1 MDTGA
6 WYENPVQLTNGLSGT
21 LRSHLSFLLNAYASP
36 VVRQVNN
43 TDPTK
48 PPLKLKFAYISG
60 YRPRKKCQKEPVNG
74 FGLDF

>member
-1 MDTGA
+1 M
-6 WYENPVQLTNGLSGT
+6 SMK
-21 LRSHLSFLLNAYASP
+21 LNKHTWFEVRDYLI
-36 VVRQVNN
+36 RQVNN